1 MSNNTMTIEDVINTL
16 DEQYRLSPYLMLRG
30 SVSYRAAKL
39 AGMYAAKLA
48 KQYMLADGETGIDA
62 FNRAMGDIRGE
73 ADNDSIMEET
83 GAELSDMH
91 EQLQALVLYS
101 NKLNFDMQE
110 LVDPTGRK
118 RQQRGFMQRG
128 VYFNDVEQ
136 RASWMSSV
144 KLVSESGESKDVTYA
159 DYLASLDDPEWA
171 ITELEFNEL
180 NTDDMSLYNDHANV
194 IVDLLLNF
202 GDDEIDFDC
211 LPIRSQISLIENM
224 RSKIE
229 RIQASV
235 IKSIK
240 YSRLDKK
247 DKVAEA
253 SKLKG
258 LVAGFNLMFC
268 DMLDSSRYASYTEF
282 MYGYIPNASDSTA
295 QPVSRRI
302 VAKREHDIDTTP
314 LGRVD
319 DKTAERI
326 NDAA

>member
-1 MSNNTMTIEDVINTL
+1 MGNNTMTIEDVINTL

-326 NDAA
+326 NEAA